1 MAAGAF
7 FLCAMSPS
15 DGWKNQALR
24 HAWQELHLDHTGR
37 VLSCLQAGSV
47 GGLVALLSSLHAGA
61 TLLSPSPASPEL
73 LQKLCV
79 TRASV
84 LACEPSD
91 LEILAAS
98 WSQEN
103 GHARPQQLSAVCVQD
118 SPRSKPD
125 DS

>member
-1 MAAGAF
+1 M
-7 FLCAMSPS
+7 
-15 DGWKNQALR
+15 
-24 HAWQELHLDHTGR
+24 DHTGR

-47 GGLVALLSSLHAGA
+47 GGLAALLGSLHAGA
-61 TLLSPSPASPEL
+61 TFLSPSPEL

-79 TRASV
+79 SRASI

-91 LEILAAS
+91 LETLTAS

-118 SPRSKPD
+118 PAGSSPLHSI
-125 DS
+125 STS